1 MHGSFAAAE
10 HELANKSSEVVHL
23 DRYCM
28 PPQLNATALS
38 QEAVVILY
46 PARNFLPTTITLGQE
61 LFWALPICRDLRLIV
76 PQPVNWFIVSY
87 LFRSLIIM
95 FIQLYTYKN

>member
-23 DRYCM
+23 DRYCV

-61 LFWALPICRDLRLIV
+61 LIV
-76 PQPVNWFIVSY
+76 LGIANLSGLKAHCAPTCQLVHPFLLVS
-87 LFRSLIIM
+87 
-95 FIQLYTYKN
+95 